1 MTGGGQ
7 ALDLKASAV
16 PGASRASRVFIQP
29 VPRVHP
35 SSQVL
40 EGVRT
45 TSAKTPGYW
54 DQVLCASVVPRL
66 TTASCKSH
74 CVLQL
79 LLASHGHSETSLR
92 PGTDLAAPDIPSDGR
107 HLVRLALAIMN

>member
-1 MTGGGQ
+1 M
-7 ALDLKASAV
+7 LDLKASAV

-35 SSQVL
+35 SSRSWKGFGRQVPK
-40 EGVRT
+40 R
-45 TSAKTPGYW
+45 PDYW

-74 CVLQL
+74 CVLQPL
-79 LLASHGHSETSLR
+79 WASHGHSETSLR

-107 HLVRLALAIMN
+107 HRVRLALAIMN